1 VLDDRDRALFDALRG
16 YRLKRASASGVPPY
30 VVASDRTLREI
41 AAQRPRTI
49 DELLVIH
56 GIGPTKAKRYGKGL
70 LKVVAESAN

>member
-1 VLDDRDRALFDALRG
+1 
-16 YRLKRASASGVPPY
+16 LKRAAATGAPPY

-49 DELLVIH
+49 DDLLVIH

-70 LKVVAESAN
+70 LEVVAKSAN

>member
-1 VLDDRDRALFDALRG
+1 
-16 YRLKRASASGVPPY
+16 

-41 AAQRPRTI
+41 AAQRPGTI

-70 LKVVAESAN
+70 LEVVAKSAN